1 MKRTSF
7 GRCEQSTPNAAICL
21 QMAPHPP
28 LTTRVLCHGAA
39 FRLEGHTNPPPLFT
53 LTVQFNYL
61 GPPSLWRELSEL
73 SASLSLALSF
83 FFFDWSILAR
93 NPFSYDH
100 MSQCLHYSWRAISAG
115 RLHHPAWKEKT
126 KREARNPFSECWL
139 CCMVLYA
146 PQSLQIWVSVPHD
159 VSLRLPTAPSFSFSL
174 LFYAFFCCDCDTL
187 FSSSSFIF
195 ATTAKRRQS
204 RID

>member
-1 MKRTSF
+1 MPRYASKW
-7 GRCEQSTPNAAICL
+7 L
-21 QMAPHPP
+21 
-28 LTTRVLCHGAA
+28 
-39 FRLEGHTNPPPLFT
+39 HTLLSPQECSA
-53 LTVQFNYL
+53 TVQRSDWRVTPTL
-61 GPPSLWRELSEL
+61 HPSSLWQYSLIISDPPHSGESLASWVL
-73 SASLSLALSF
+73 LCLSLSL

-100 MSQCLHYSWRAISAG
+100 MSQCVHYSWRAISAG

-174 LFYAFFCCDCDTL
+174 LFYVFFCCDCDTL
-187 FSSSSFIF
+187 FSLLPLFLPPQQNGD
-195 ATTAKRRQS
+195 RVE
-204 RID
+204 

>member
-1 MKRTSF
+1 MPRYASKW
-7 GRCEQSTPNAAICL
+7 L
-21 QMAPHPP
+21 
-28 LTTRVLCHGAA
+28 
-39 FRLEGHTNPPPLFT
+39 HTLLSPRECSA
-53 LTVQFNYL
+53 TVQRSDWRVTPTL
-61 GPPSLWRELSEL
+61 HPSSLWQYSLIISDPPHSGESLASWVL
-73 SASLSLALSF
+73 LCLSLSPIF

-100 MSQCLHYSWRAISAG
+100 MSQCVHYSWRAISAG

-174 LFYAFFCCDCDTL
+174 LFYAFFFCDCDTL
-187 FSSSSFIF
+187 FSLLPLFLPPQQNGN
-195 ATTAKRRQS
+195 RVE
-204 RID
+204 

>member
-1 MKRTSF
+1 MPRYASKW
-7 GRCEQSTPNAAICL
+7 L
-21 QMAPHPP
+21 
-28 LTTRVLCHGAA
+28 
-39 FRLEGHTNPPPLFT
+39 HTLLSPRECSA
-53 LTVQFNYL
+53 TVQRSDWRVTPTL
-61 GPPSLWRELSEL
+61 HPSSLWQYSLIISDPPHSGESLASWVL
-73 SASLSLALSF
+73 LCLSLSPV

-204 RID
+204 RIE

>member
-73 SASLSLALSF
+73 SASLSLALSLF
-83 FFFDWSILAR
+83 FFFSTGQYWQGIHFHMTTWVNVCIIHEGPSLLAG
-93 NPFSYDH
+93 STT
-100 MSQCLHYSWRAISAG
+100 QCGKKKQNG
-115 RLHHPAWKEKT
+115 RLVIHFQSVGPVVWCYMRLNLFKYGLVCLMMSLCASPLPPLFPSVCSSKRFFVVIVTPFFLFFLYFCHHSKT
-126 KREARNPFSECWL
+126 VTE
-139 CCMVLYA
+139 
-146 PQSLQIWVSVPHD
+146 
-159 VSLRLPTAPSFSFSL
+159 
-174 LFYAFFCCDCDTL
+174 
-187 FSSSSFIF
+187 
-195 ATTAKRRQS
+195 
-204 RID
+204 

>member
-1 MKRTSF
+1 MPRYASKW
-7 GRCEQSTPNAAICL
+7 L
-21 QMAPHPP
+21 
-28 LTTRVLCHGAA
+28 
-39 FRLEGHTNPPPLFT
+39 HTLLSPRECSA
-53 LTVQFNYL
+53 TVQRSDWRVTPTL
-61 GPPSLWRELSEL
+61 HPSSLWQYSLIISDPPHSGESLASWVL
-73 SASLSLALSF
+73 LCLSLSPF

-204 RID
+204 RIE